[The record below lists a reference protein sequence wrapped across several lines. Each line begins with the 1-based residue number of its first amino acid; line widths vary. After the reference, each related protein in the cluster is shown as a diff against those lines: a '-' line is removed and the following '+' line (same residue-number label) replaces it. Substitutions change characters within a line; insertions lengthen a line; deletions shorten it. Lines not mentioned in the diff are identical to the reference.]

1 MGKGCHLQSKPPYSS
16 GGEKFRE
23 ELALREDIRQSR
35 DQVEERLARYAYGF
49 SIEKIWMK
57 KDKDVWWPHKRKPSS
72 IYWIRVF
79 STQVE
84 MMLSAQTSMGCV
96 LVILVFLLNIGAL
109 IIYFV
114 NLADYSIVCVLFS
127 FFALPSTGYDV
138 SRAEEFKIS
147 FPDNILYVDTG
158 FNTFFL
164 LYFGLRFVAA
174 DDKLRF
180 WLELNSLV
188 DFFTIPPVFVSYY
201 LKRNWLGLRFLRAL
215 RLLELPRILQFLR
228 ITKNNYSIKL
238 SKLFAVFISTWL
250 TAAGF
255 IHLVENNGDPWVQP
269 ANSQS
274 LSYFKSM
281 YLVMMTMSTVGYGD
295 VVVQTTLGRTFVIFF
310 IIGGLVLFANFIPE
324 VVEIVESHKNYK
336 SSYEVVSG
344 KNYIVVCGNITLESV
359 TTFLRDF
366 LLQDKKK
373 VCTEILFL
381 GESLPSLE
389 LEAVFKCYSAY
400 ATFFY
405 GSALKSEDLKRVGME
420 SANACLI
427 LADVHSPQPYTED
440 TSNIMRVLSIK
451 NRCPNTRVILQII
464 QSRNK
469 VYLPNIPNWDWRTG
483 DSIICFAELKLGF
496 IAQSCLV
503 PGLSTLLTNLF
514 IVKEDT
520 ETKRKY
526 LKEKMLLEDKDYKV
540 VTFQLSND
548 FAGMTFVEVCRL
560 CFVKLNLV
568 LLGIELKFGSQGESA
583 ILINPSAQ
591 IKIHRNTMGF
601 FIAHSLA
608 EVKKAQFY
616 CKACHSDIQD
626 PEQIKKCQ
634 CKSRLCSKPFSEK
647 LKFCRESHVSDGEAA
662 KSRSLGGLLP
672 WSFVN
677 GADADNC
684 APTAQSICDPDNL
697 LMAVVSDC
705 SSIRDYFSLSLS
717 DTTACQF
724 QCPHPQAPQS
734 PVQDDLRVSQE
745 NQISLRSFSLCFR
758 GFDGQGEENSRVILD
773 STGMFHW
780 CDAVPLQEALLNC
793 KDQAAPNLQDHILVC
808 VFGDANS
815 PLIGLQDFVMPLR
828 ASNFIY
834 HELKDIVFLGSLE
847 YLQREWKVIQNFPK
861 LWLFS
866 GSALSCAD
874 LRAVNVQ
881 DCAACA
887 ILSSNTTASSNPSL
901 VDTESILATLNIR
914 SMQDA
919 VFRARALGNQSQ
931 PCYKRIPITTEL
943 KSSPNVQF
951 INQAPSSNS
960 EIPEQ
965 DQVFT
970 TGAPA
975 GAIFSDSFLNSLLSM
990 TYYNHHILALLQT
1003 LVTSGTS
1010 PALGDQLLEEG
1021 SRLRRS
1027 PDNMIPNASQVR
1039 CKLAL
1044 LPLSKRLLTGVMQ
1057 ENSFGDIYCR
1067 ALDLFGILCF
1077 GLYRL
1082 MEEPNPYKNRFVIAR
1097 PASDLKM
1104 LPTDLLFCVVPFNI
1118 ATTDDL

>member
-1 MGKGCHLQSKPPYSS
+1 MAGKFSLTCAPHFQLAFIIPSLFVFVGGLFTILAFRLVGCT
-16 GGEKFRE
+16 
-23 ELALREDIRQSR
+23 
-35 DQVEERLARYAYGF
+35 YGF
-49 SIEKIWMK
+49 IIEKIWMK
-57 KDKDVWWPHKRKPSS
+57 KDKDVWLHKKKQSLL
-72 IYWIRVF
+72 YWRRVF

-84 MMLSAQTSMGCV
+84 MMLSGQTSMGCV
-96 LVILVFLLNIGAL
+96 LVILVFLLNIGSL

-114 NLADYSIVCVLFS
+114 NLAE
-127 FFALPSTGYDV
+127 
-138 SRAEEFKIS
+138 AEELKIY
-147 FPDNILYVDTG
+147 FPASILYVDTG
-158 FNTFFL
+158 FNAFFL
-164 LYFGLRFVAA
+164 LYFGLRFVAT

-188 DFFTIPPVFVSYY
+188 DFFTIPPVFISYY
-201 LKRNWLGLRFLRAL
+201 LKRSCLGLRFLRAL

-255 IHLVENNGDPWVQP
+255 IHLVENNGDPWAQP

-274 LSYFKSM
+274 LSYFKCM

-295 VVVQTTLGRTFVIFF
+295 VVVQTALGRTFIIFF

-324 VVEIVESHKNYK
+324 VVEIVESHKSYK

-344 KNYIVVCGNITLESV
+344 KNFIVVCGNITLESV
-359 TTFLRDF
+359 TMFLRDF
-366 LLQDKKK
+366 LLQDKGN

-400 ATFFY
+400 TTFFY
-405 GSALKSEDLKRVGME
+405 GSALNSEDLRRIQME

-427 LADVHSPQPYTED
+427 LADVHAPQPYTED

-451 NRCPNTRVILQII
+451 NHYPNTRVILQII
-464 QSRNK
+464 QSCNK

-503 PGLSTLLTNLF
+503 PGLSALLTNLF

-520 ETKRKY
+520 ERKRKD
-526 LKEKMLLEDKDYKV
+526 LKDKMLLEEKDYKV
-540 VTFQLSND
+540 MTFQLSND
-548 FAGMTFVEVCRL
+548 FADMTFIEVCRL

-591 IKIHRNTMGF
+591 IKLHRNTVGF

-608 EVKKAQFY
+608 EVKRAQFY
-616 CKACHSDIQD
+616 CGACHSDIQD
-626 PEQIKKCQ
+626 PEQIEKCQ
-634 CKSRLCSKPFSEK
+634 CKSRLHSKPFSEK
-647 LKFCRESHVSDGEAA
+647 LKFCGEPQVADGEPA
-662 KSRSLGGLLP
+662 KSNSLEVLPP
-672 WSFVN
+672 WSSVN
-677 GADADNC
+677 G
-684 APTAQSICDPDNL
+684 
-697 LMAVVSDC
+697 
-705 SSIRDYFSLSLS
+705 
-717 DTTACQF
+717 
-724 QCPHPQAPQS
+724 
-734 PVQDDLRVSQE
+734 
-745 NQISLRSFSLCFR
+745 
-758 GFDGQGEENSRVILD
+758 GFDGQGENSRVILD
-773 STGMFHW
+773 STGMFHK
-780 CDAVPLQEALLNC
+780 CDPVPLQEALLSC
-793 KDQAAPNLQDHILVC
+793 KDQAALNLQNHILVC

-815 PLIGLQDFVMPLR
+815 SLIGLQDFVMPLR
-828 ASNFIY
+828 ASNFLY
-834 HELKDIVFLGSLE
+834 CELKDIVFLGSLE
-847 YLQREWKVIQNFPK
+847 YLRREWKFIQHFPK

-914 SMQDA
+914 SVQGKSSSAPLDA

-943 KSSPNVQF
+943 KSSTNAHF
-951 INQAPSSNS
+951 INQTSSSNS
-960 EIPEQ
+960 KIPQQ
-965 DQVFT
+965 DQLST

-1003 LVTSGTS
+1003 LVTSRTG
-1010 PALGDQLLEEG
+1010 PALGEQLLEEG

-1027 PDNMIPNASQVR
+1027 PDSMNHNASQVR

-1044 LPLSKRLLTGVMQ
+1044 LPLSRRLLTGDL
-1057 ENSFGDIYCR
+1057 EDSFGDVYCR

-1104 LPTDLLFCVVPFNI
+1104 LSTDLLFCVVPFNV
-1118 ATTDDL
+1118 ATTGDL

>member
-1 MGKGCHLQSKPPYSS
+1 MSILEGQDQAVK
-16 GGEKFRE
+16 EAE
-23 ELALREDIRQSR
+23 E
-35 DQVEERLARYAYGF
+35 EEGRTKLARYAYGF
-49 SIEKIWMK
+49 SIQKIWMK
-57 KDKDVWWPHKRKPSS
+57 KDKDVWWPHKRKQSS
-72 IYWIRVF
+72 VYWIRVF

-114 NLADYSIVCVLFS
+114 NLAE
-127 FFALPSTGYDV
+127 
-138 SRAEEFKIS
+138 AEEFKIS
-147 FPDNILYVDTG
+147 FPDSILYVDAG
-158 FNTFFL
+158 FNAFFL

-238 SKLFAVFISTWL
+238 SKLFAIFISTWL

-255 IHLVENNGDPWVQP
+255 IHLVENHGDPWVQP

-274 LSYFKSM
+274 LSYFKCM

-366 LLQDKKK
+366 LLRDKGN

-400 ATFFY
+400 TTFFY
-405 GSALKSEDLKRVGME
+405 GSALNSEDLKRVGME

-451 NRCPNTRVILQII
+451 NHYPNTRVILQII
-464 QSRNK
+464 QSCNK
-469 VYLPNIPNWDWRTG
+469 VYLPNIPGWDWRTG
-483 DSIICFAELKLGF
+483 DSIVCFAELKLGF

-526 LKEKMLLEDKDYKV
+526 LKDKKLLEDKDYKV
-540 VTFQLSND
+540 MTSQLSND
-548 FAGMTFVEVCRL
+548 FADMTFIEVCRL
-560 CFVKLNLV
+560 CFLKLNLV
-568 LLGIELKFGSQGESA
+568 LLGIELKFGSQGEST

-591 IKIHRNTMGF
+591 IKLHQNTMGF

-608 EVKKAQFY
+608 EVKRAQFY

-626 PEQIKKCQ
+626 PEQIEKCQ
-634 CKSRLCSKPFSEK
+634 CKSRLYSKSFSEK
-647 LKFCRESHVSDGEAA
+647 LKFYRESHVSDGEPA
-662 KSRSLGGLLP
+662 KSRSLGVLP
-672 WSFVN
+672 
-677 GADADNC
+677 
-684 APTAQSICDPDNL
+684 
-697 LMAVVSDC
+697 
-705 SSIRDYFSLSLS
+705 
-717 DTTACQF
+717 
-724 QCPHPQAPQS
+724 PQS
-734 PVQDDLRVSQE
+734 SVTG
-745 NQISLRSFSLCFR
+745 
-758 GFDGQGEENSRVILD
+758 GFDGQEEENSRVILD
-773 STGMFHW
+773 LTGMFHW

-793 KDQAAPNLQDHILVC
+793 KDQAAPNLKDHILVC
-808 VFGDANS
+808 IFGNGNS

-847 YLQREWKVIQNFPK
+847 YLQREWKFIQNFPK

-887 ILSSNTTASSNPSL
+887 ILSSNITVSSSPSL

-943 KSSPNVQF
+943 KSSANAQF
-951 INQAPSSNS
+951 INQAPSGSS

-965 DQVFT
+965 DQLFT
-970 TGAPA
+970 TGA
-975 GAIFSDSFLNSLLSM
+975 GTGTIFSDSFLNSLLSM
-990 TYYNHHILALLQT
+990 TYYNYHILALLQT

-1010 PALGDQLLEEG
+1010 PALGEQLLEEG
-1021 SRLRRS
+1021 SRLHRN
-1027 PDNMIPNASQVR
+1027 PDNMIHNASQVR

-1044 LPLSKRLLTGVMQ
+1044 LPLSKRLLTDVVQ
-1057 ENSFGDIYCR
+1057 EDCFGDIYCR

-1104 LPTDLLFCVVPFNI
+1104 LSTDLLFCVVPFNI

>member
-1 MGKGCHLQSKPPYSS
+1 
-16 GGEKFRE
+16 
-23 ELALREDIRQSR
+23 
-35 DQVEERLARYAYGF
+35 
-49 SIEKIWMK
+49 
-57 KDKDVWWPHKRKPSS
+57 DKDVWWPHRRKQSS
-72 IYWIRVF
+72 AYWIRAF

-96 LVILVFLLNIGAL
+96 LVILVFLLNIGSL

-114 NLADYSIVCVLFS
+114 SLAE
-127 FFALPSTGYDV
+127 
-138 SRAEEFKIS
+138 AEEFKIS
-147 FPDNILYVDTG
+147 FPESTLYVDTG
-158 FNTFFL
+158 FNAFFL
-164 LYFGLRFVAA
+164 LYFGLRFMAA

-201 LKRNWLGLRFLRAL
+201 LRRNWLGLRFLRAL

-238 SKLFAVFISTWL
+238 SNLFAVFISTWL

-274 LSYFKSM
+274 LSYFKCM

-295 VVVQTTLGRTFVIFF
+295 VVVRTMLGRTFVIFF

-366 LLQDKKK
+366 LLQDKGN

-400 ATFFY
+400 TTFFY
-405 GSALKSEDLKRVGME
+405 GSALNSEDLKRVGME

-451 NRCPNTRVILQII
+451 NHYPNTRVILQII
-464 QSRNK
+464 QSHNK
-469 VYLPNIPNWDWRTG
+469 AHLPNIPNWNWRTG

-496 IAQSCLV
+496 VAQSCLV

-520 ETKRKY
+520 GTKRKY
-526 LKEKMLLEDKDYKV
+526 LKDKTLLEDKDYKIM
-540 VTFQLSND
+540 TFQLSND
-548 FAGMTFVEVCRL
+548 FADMTFREVCRL

-583 ILINPSAQ
+583 ILINPSVQ
-591 IKIHRNTMGF
+591 IKLHRNTMGF
-601 FIAHSLA
+601 FIAHSMA
-608 EVKKAQFY
+608 EVKRAQFY

-634 CKSRLCSKPFSEK
+634 CKSRLYSKPFSEK
-647 LKFCRESHVSDGEAA
+647 LKFYRESHVSDGDPVI
-662 KSRSLGGLLP
+662 SRSLGVLP
-672 WSFVN
+672 PQSFVN
-677 GADADNC
+677 GD
-684 APTAQSICDPDNL
+684 CDD
-697 LMAVVSDC
+697 
-705 SSIRDYFSLSLS
+705 
-717 DTTACQF
+717 
-724 QCPHPQAPQS
+724 
-734 PVQDDLRVSQE
+734 
-745 NQISLRSFSLCFR
+745 
-758 GFDGQGEENSRVILD
+758 QGEESSRVILD
-773 STGMFHW
+773 LTGMFHW
-780 CDAVPLQEALLNC
+780 CDAVPLQEALLSC
-793 KDQAAPNLQDHILVC
+793 KDQAALNLQDHILVC

-828 ASNFIY
+828 ATNFIY
-834 HELKDIVFLGSLE
+834 HELKDIVFLGPLE
-847 YLQREWKVIQNFPK
+847 YLQREWKFIQNFPK

-887 ILSSNTTASSNPSL
+887 ILSSNTSASSNLSL

-914 SMQDA
+914 SMQGKSSSATLDA
-919 VFRARALGNQSQ
+919 VFRGRALGNQSQ
-931 PCYKRIPITTEL
+931 TCYKRIPITTEL
-943 KSSPNVQF
+943 KSSPNAQF
-951 INQAPSSNS
+951 INQTHRGNS

-965 DQVFT
+965 DQRFT
-970 TGAPA
+970 TGVPT

-1010 PALGDQLLEEG
+1010 PALGEWLLEEG
-1021 SRLRRS
+1021 SRLHRS
-1027 PDNMIPNASQVR
+1027 PDSMIHNASQLK

-1044 LPLSKRLLTGVMQ
+1044 LPLSKRLLTGVK
-1057 ENSFGDIYCR
+1057 EDSFGDIYCR

-1082 MEEPNPYKNRFVIAR
+1082 IEEPNPYKNRFVIAR
-1097 PASDLKM
+1097 PANDLKM
-1104 LPTDLLFCVVPFNI
+1104 LSTDLLFCVVPFNV
-1118 ATTDDL
+1118 ATTEDL

>member
-1 MGKGCHLQSKPPYSS
+1 MAGKCNLTCALYVQLAFIIPSLFVFL
-16 GGEKFRE
+16 GGLFTI
-23 ELALREDIRQSR
+23 L
-35 DQVEERLARYAYGF
+35 VFRLARYAYGF

-57 KDKDVWWPHKRKPSS
+57 KVRDKDVWWPHKRKPSS

-114 NLADYSIVCVLFS
+114 NLAE
-127 FFALPSTGYDV
+127 
-138 SRAEEFKIS
+138 AEEFKIS

-560 CFVKLNLV
+560 CFVKLNLI

-647 LKFCRESHVSDGEAA
+647 LKFCRESHVSDGEPA

-677 GADADNC
+677 G
-684 APTAQSICDPDNL
+684 
-697 LMAVVSDC
+697 
-705 SSIRDYFSLSLS
+705 
-717 DTTACQF
+717 
-724 QCPHPQAPQS
+724 
-734 PVQDDLRVSQE
+734 
-745 NQISLRSFSLCFR
+745 
-758 GFDGQGEENSRVILD
+758 GFDGQGEENSKVILD

-793 KDQAAPNLQDHILVC
+793 KDQVAPNLHDHILVC

-914 SMQDA
+914 SMQGKFSLALLDA

-951 INQAPSSNS
+951 ISQAPSSNS

-1010 PALGDQLLEEG
+1010 PALGEQLLEEG

-1027 PDNMIPNASQVR
+1027 PDNMIHNASQVR

-1044 LPLSKRLLTGVMQ
+1044 LPLSKRLLTGVM

>member
-1 MGKGCHLQSKPPYSS
+1 
-16 GGEKFRE
+16 
-23 ELALREDIRQSR
+23 
-35 DQVEERLARYAYGF
+35 
-49 SIEKIWMK
+49 
-57 KDKDVWWPHKRKPSS
+57 
-72 IYWIRVF
+72 
-79 STQVE
+79 
-84 MMLSAQTSMGCV
+84 
-96 LVILVFLLNIGAL
+96 
-109 IIYFV
+109 
-114 NLADYSIVCVLFS
+114 
-127 FFALPSTGYDV
+127 
-138 SRAEEFKIS
+138 
-147 FPDNILYVDTG
+147 YVDTG
-158 FNTFFL
+158 FNAFFL

-238 SKLFAVFISTWL
+238 SKLFAIFISTWL

-255 IHLVENNGDPWVQP
+255 IHLVENHGDPWVQP

-274 LSYFKSM
+274 LSYFKCM

-295 VVVQTTLGRTFVIFF
+295 VVVQTTLGRTFIIFF

-366 LLQDKKK
+366 LLRDKGN

-400 ATFFY
+400 TTFFY
-405 GSALKSEDLKRVGME
+405 GSALNSEDLKRVGVRT
-420 SANACLI
+420 SSFI
-427 LADVHSPQPYTED
+427 YTSRSS
-440 TSNIMRVLSIK
+440 TYLS
-451 NRCPNTRVILQII
+451 
-464 QSRNK
+464 
-469 VYLPNIPNWDWRTG
+469 G

-520 ETKRKY
+520 EVCPS
-526 LKEKMLLEDKDYKV
+526 LVLNKDYKV
-540 VTFQLSND
+540 MTSQLSND
-548 FAGMTFVEVCRL
+548 FADMTFIEVCRYVVQMWL
-560 CFVKLNLV
+560 FFCYFVPDVSFHILPNS
-568 LLGIELKFGSQGESA
+568 LLFS
-583 ILINPSAQ
+583 
-591 IKIHRNTMGF
+591 R
-601 FIAHSLA
+601 
-608 EVKKAQFY
+608 AQFY

-634 CKSRLCSKPFSEK
+634 CKSRLYSKPFS
-647 LKFCRESHVSDGEAA
+647 
-662 KSRSLGGLLP
+662 
-672 WSFVN
+672 
-677 GADADNC
+677 
-684 APTAQSICDPDNL
+684 
-697 LMAVVSDC
+697 
-705 SSIRDYFSLSLS
+705 
-717 DTTACQF
+717 
-724 QCPHPQAPQS
+724 
-734 PVQDDLRVSQE
+734 
-745 NQISLRSFSLCFR
+745 
-758 GFDGQGEENSRVILD
+758 EENSRVILD
-773 STGMFHW
+773 LTGMFHW

-793 KDQAAPNLQDHILVC
+793 KDQAAPNLKDHILVC
-808 VFGDANS
+808 VFGDGNS

-847 YLQREWKVIQNFPK
+847 YLQREWKFIQNFPK
-861 LWLFS
+861 LC
-866 GSALSCAD
+866 ALSCAD

-887 ILSSNTTASSNPSL
+887 LLSSNITASSSPSL

-914 SMQDA
+914 SMQ
-919 VFRARALGNQSQ
+919 G
-931 PCYKRIPITTEL
+931 
-943 KSSPNVQF
+943 KSSS
-951 INQAPSSNS
+951 APLGKRVVMHKYCQKTLNIIKDYFKYTEKLQTLCLITFSRFSLENL
-960 EIPEQ
+960 
-965 DQVFT
+965 VFLSK
-970 TGAPA
+970 AC
-975 GAIFSDSFLNSLLSM
+975 SFVFDLSLPFQ

-1010 PALGDQLLEEG
+1010 PALGEQLLEEG
-1021 SRLRRS
+1021 SRLHRN
-1027 PDNMIPNASQVR
+1027 PDNMIYNASQVR

-1044 LPLSKRLLTGVMQ
+1044 LPLSKRLLTEVMQ
-1057 ENSFGDIYCR
+1057 EDCFGDIYCR

-1104 LPTDLLFCVVPFNI
+1104 LSTDLLFCVVPFNI
-1118 ATTDDL
+1118 ATTDDLKEPKQDITRQLSLCNFTREPINRSLKLGNKVLVLFLF

>member
-1 MGKGCHLQSKPPYSS
+1 
-16 GGEKFRE
+16 
-23 ELALREDIRQSR
+23 
-35 DQVEERLARYAYGF
+35 
-49 SIEKIWMK
+49 
-57 KDKDVWWPHKRKPSS
+57 
-72 IYWIRVF
+72 
-79 STQVE
+79 
-84 MMLSAQTSMGCV
+84 
-96 LVILVFLLNIGAL
+96 
-109 IIYFV
+109 
-114 NLADYSIVCVLFS
+114 
-127 FFALPSTGYDV
+127 
-138 SRAEEFKIS
+138 
-147 FPDNILYVDTG
+147 ILYVDTG
-158 FNTFFL
+158 FNAFFL

-201 LKRNWLGLRFLRAL
+201 LKKNWLGLRFLRAL

-274 LSYFKSM
+274 LSYFKCM

-295 VVVQTTLGRTFVIFF
+295 VVVQTMLGRTFIFFF

-366 LLQDKKK
+366 LLQDKGN

-389 LEAVFKCYSAY
+389 LEAVFKCHSAY
-400 ATFFY
+400 TTFFY
-405 GSALKSEDLKRVGME
+405 GSALNSEDLKRVGME
-420 SANACLI
+420 SASACLI

-451 NRCPNTRVILQII
+451 NRYPNTRVILQII

-503 PGLSTLLTNLF
+503 PGLTTLLTNLF

-520 ETKRKY
+520 EVCLSVCGTDVVVF
-526 LKEKMLLEDKDYKV
+526 LLFPSRCVFSQYRDD
-540 VTFQLSND
+540 VTNCDLLS
-548 FAGMTFVEVCRL
+548 VLRL
-560 CFVKLNLV
+560 CFVKLNLI
-568 LLGIELKFGSQGESA
+568 LFGIELKFGSQGESA
-583 ILINPSAQ
+583 ILINPSVQ
-591 IKIHRNTMGF
+591 IKLHWNTMGF

-608 EVKKAQFY
+608 EVKRAQFY

-634 CKSRLCSKPFSEK
+634 CQSRLYSKPFSEY
-647 LKFCRESHVSDGEAA
+647 
-662 KSRSLGGLLP
+662 KSALFLEH
-672 WSFVN
+672 
-677 GADADNC
+677 
-684 APTAQSICDPDNL
+684 
-697 LMAVVSDC
+697 DC
-705 SSIRDYFSLSLS
+705 SWYKWIFKHPNKLFCQCRLAESCSWNTEVLSSLKLAQPIRLTNHCDGVDILVDFWHRKPN
-717 DTTACQF
+717 F
-724 QCPHPQAPQS
+724 HGP
-734 PVQDDLRVSQE
+734 
-745 NQISLRSFSLCFR
+745 RSFSLCFR
-758 GFDGQGEENSRVILD
+758 GFDGQGKENSRVILD
-773 STGMFHW
+773 PTGVFYW
-780 CDAVPLQEALLNC
+780 CDAVPLQEALLSC
-793 KDQAAPNLQDHILVC
+793 KNQAAPNLQDHILVC

-847 YLQREWKVIQNFPK
+847 YLQREWKFIHNFPK

-881 DCAACA
+881 HCASCA
-887 ILSSNTTASSNPSL
+887 ILSSNTTTSSNPSL

-914 SMQDA
+914 SVQ
-919 VFRARALGNQSQ
+919 G
-931 PCYKRIPITTEL
+931 
-943 KSSPNVQF
+943 KSSSAPLGKHAFFCLKRYPGNDQTYIQINRCNVSSSFLAFPIESSLNAQF
-951 INQAPSSNS
+951 INQAPSGNS

-965 DQVFT
+965 DQLFT
-970 TGAPA
+970 TGAPP
-975 GAIFSDSFLNSLLSM
+975 GTIFSDSFLNSLLSM

-1010 PALGDQLLEEG
+1010 PALGEQLLEEG
-1021 SRLRRS
+1021 SRLHRS
-1027 PDNMIPNASQVR
+1027 PDNMIHNASQVR

-1044 LPLSKRLLTGVMQ
+1044 LPLSKRLLTGVM
-1057 ENSFGDIYCR
+1057 EDSFGDIYCR

-1082 MEEPNPYKNRFVIAR
+1082 MEEPNPYKNRQASQSSLNLMHYCFFRFVIAR

-1104 LPTDLLFCVVPFNI
+1104 LSTDLLFCVVPFN
-1118 ATTDDL
+1118 

>member
-1 MGKGCHLQSKPPYSS
+1 
-16 GGEKFRE
+16 
-23 ELALREDIRQSR
+23 
-35 DQVEERLARYAYGF
+35 
-49 SIEKIWMK
+49 
-57 KDKDVWWPHKRKPSS
+57 
-72 IYWIRVF
+72 
-79 STQVE
+79 
-84 MMLSAQTSMGCV
+84 
-96 LVILVFLLNIGAL
+96 
-109 IIYFV
+109 
-114 NLADYSIVCVLFS
+114 
-127 FFALPSTGYDV
+127 
-138 SRAEEFKIS
+138 
-147 FPDNILYVDTG
+147 ILYVDTG
-158 FNTFFL
+158 FNAFFL

-180 WLELNSLV
+180 WLELNSVV

-201 LKRNWLGLRFLRAL
+201 LKRNWLGLCFLRAL

-274 LSYFKSM
+274 LSYFKCM

-295 VVVQTTLGRTFVIFF
+295 VVVQTTLGQTFIIFF

-336 SSYEVVSG
+336 SCYEVVSG
-344 KNYIVVCGNITLESV
+344 KKYIVVCGNITLESV

-366 LLQDKKK
+366 LLQDKGN

-400 ATFFY
+400 TTFFH
-405 GSALKSEDLKRVGME
+405 GSALNSEDLKRVGVE

-451 NRCPNTRVILQII
+451 NHYPNTRVILQII

-469 VYLPNIPNWDWRTG
+469 VYLANIPNWDWRTG

-496 IAQSCLV
+496 LAQSCLV
-503 PGLSTLLTNLF
+503 PGLLSLLTNLF

-520 ETKRKY
+520 ED
-526 LKEKMLLEDKDYKV
+526 KMLLQDKDYKV
-540 VTFQLSND
+540 MTFHLSND
-548 FAGMTFVEVCRL
+548 FADMTFVEVCRL

-591 IKIHRNTMGF
+591 IKLHQNTMGF

-608 EVKKAQFY
+608 EVKRAQFY

-634 CKSRLCSKPFSEK
+634 CKRRLYSKPFSVGMNNELLRAPLSSISEAPTK
-647 LKFCRESHVSDGEAA
+647 SSNATVAIGRHNLSATEGYTKGIQFCFIAFVSEELKFNRESHVSDGEPA
-662 KSRSLGGLLP
+662 KSRSLGVLPP
-672 WSFVN
+672 WSF
-677 GADADNC
+677 
-684 APTAQSICDPDNL
+684 
-697 LMAVVSDC
+697 
-705 SSIRDYFSLSLS
+705 
-717 DTTACQF
+717 
-724 QCPHPQAPQS
+724 
-734 PVQDDLRVSQE
+734 
-745 NQISLRSFSLCFR
+745 LRSFSLFFR
-758 GFDGQGEENSRVILD
+758 GFDGQMEENSKVILD

-780 CDAVPLQEALLNC
+780 CDAVPLQEALLSC
-793 KDQAAPNLQDHILVC
+793 KDQAALNLQNHILVC

-828 ASNFIY
+828 ASSFIY
-834 HELKDIVFLGSLE
+834 HELKDVVFLGSLE
-847 YLQREWKVIQNFPK
+847 YLRREWKFIQNFPK

-887 ILSSNTTASSNPSL
+887 ILSSNTTTSSSPCL

-914 SMQDA
+914 SMQGKSSSA
-919 VFRARALGNQSQ
+919 PLGKHASFFL
-931 PCYKRIPITTEL
+931 KRYPGSDQTYIQINRYNVSSFFLAFPIE
-943 KSSPNVQF
+943 SSPNAQF
-951 INQAPSSNS
+951 INQAPKGNS
-960 EIPEQ
+960 EIPGQ
-965 DQVFT
+965 DRLFT
-970 TGAPA
+970 TGAPT

-1003 LVTSGTS
+1003 LVTSRTS
-1010 PALGDQLLEEG
+1010 PAFGEQLLEEG
-1021 SRLRRS
+1021 SRLPRS
-1027 PDNMIPNASQVR
+1027 PDNMIHNASQVR

-1044 LPLSKRLLTGVMQ
+1044 LPLSERLSAGQ
-1057 ENSFGDIYCR
+1057 EDSFGDIYCR

-1082 MEEPNPYKNRFVIAR
+1082 MEEPNAYKNRQASQSSLNPMCYCFFRFVIAR

-1104 LPTDLLFCVVPFNI
+1104 LSTDLLFCVVPFN
-1118 ATTDDL
+1118 

>member
-1 MGKGCHLQSKPPYSS
+1 
-16 GGEKFRE
+16 
-23 ELALREDIRQSR
+23 
-35 DQVEERLARYAYGF
+35 
-49 SIEKIWMK
+49 
-57 KDKDVWWPHKRKPSS
+57 
-72 IYWIRVF
+72 
-79 STQVE
+79 

-114 NLADYSIVCVLFS
+114 NLAE
-127 FFALPSTGYDV
+127 
-138 SRAEEFKIS
+138 AEEFKIS
-147 FPDNILYVDTG
+147 FPDSILYVDTG
-158 FNTFFL
+158 FNAFFL

-238 SKLFAVFISTWL
+238 SKLFAIFISTWL

-255 IHLVENNGDPWVQP
+255 IHLVENHGDPWVQP

-274 LSYFKSM
+274 LSYFKCM

-295 VVVQTTLGRTFVIFF
+295 VVVQTTLGRTFIIFF

-366 LLQDKKK
+366 LLRDKGN

-400 ATFFY
+400 TTFFY
-405 GSALKSEDLKRVGME
+405 GSALNSEDLKRVGME

-451 NRCPNTRVILQII
+451 NHYPNTRVILQII

-469 VYLPNIPNWDWRTG
+469 VYLPNIPSWDWRTG
-483 DSIICFAELKLGF
+483 DSIVCFAELKLGF

-520 ETKRKY
+520 EDKK
-526 LKEKMLLEDKDYKV
+526 LLEDKDYKV
-540 VTFQLSND
+540 MTSQLSND
-548 FAGMTFVEVCRL
+548 FADMTFTEVCRL
-560 CFVKLNLV
+560 CFLKLNLV
-568 LLGIELKFGSQGESA
+568 LLGIELKFGSQGEST

-591 IKIHRNTMGF
+591 IKLHQNTMGF

-608 EVKKAQFY
+608 EVKRAQFY

-626 PEQIKKCQ
+626 PEQIEKCQ
-634 CKSRLCSKPFSEK
+634 CKSRLYSKPFSGR
-647 LKFCRESHVSDGEAA
+647 LCCWARAFQIQ
-662 KSRSLGGLLP
+662 LLEQP
-672 WSFVN
+672 ACV
-677 GADADNC
+677 
-684 APTAQSICDPDNL
+684 AQIP
-697 LMAVVSDC
+697 MGV
-705 SSIRDYFSLSLS
+705 FSLETFVHRFLMCVGFWGPMVQLSQALLCPEVLCEPASTPVSLS
-717 DTTACQF
+717 GKNLGHKKKLRFLRICRYSVFRDQKGKQMST
-724 QCPHPQAPQS
+724 
-734 PVQDDLRVSQE
+734 DLSV
-745 NQISLRSFSLCFR
+745 
-758 GFDGQGEENSRVILD
+758 GFDGQEEENSRVILD
-773 STGMFHW
+773 LTGMFHW

-793 KDQAAPNLQDHILVC
+793 KDQAAPNLKDHILVC
-808 VFGDANS
+808 VFGDGNS

-847 YLQREWKVIQNFPK
+847 YLQREWKFIQNFPK

-887 ILSSNTTASSNPSL
+887 ILSSNITASSSPSL

-914 SMQDA
+914 SMQGKSSSAPLGKHASFCLPNTQHLLSDA

-943 KSSPNVQF
+943 KSSPNAQF
-951 INQAPSSNS
+951 INQAPSGSS

-965 DQVFT
+965 DQLFT
-970 TGAPA
+970 TGA
-975 GAIFSDSFLNSLLSM
+975 GTGTIFSDSFLNSLLSM

-1010 PALGDQLLEEG
+1010 PALGERLLEEG
-1021 SRLRRS
+1021 SRLHRN
-1027 PDNMIPNASQVR
+1027 PDNMIHNASQVR

-1044 LPLSKRLLTGVMQ
+1044 LPLSKRLLTDVV
-1057 ENSFGDIYCR
+1057 EDCFGDIYCR

-1082 MEEPNPYKNRFVIAR
+1082 MEEPNPYKNRQVYFISDSSQSSLNLMCYCFFRFVIAR

-1104 LPTDLLFCVVPFNI
+1104 LSTDLLFCVVPFN
-1118 ATTDDL
+1118 

>member
-1 MGKGCHLQSKPPYSS
+1 
-16 GGEKFRE
+16 
-23 ELALREDIRQSR
+23 
-35 DQVEERLARYAYGF
+35 
-49 SIEKIWMK
+49 
-57 KDKDVWWPHKRKPSS
+57 
-72 IYWIRVF
+72 
-79 STQVE
+79 
-84 MMLSAQTSMGCV
+84 
-96 LVILVFLLNIGAL
+96 
-109 IIYFV
+109 
-114 NLADYSIVCVLFS
+114 
-127 FFALPSTGYDV
+127 
-138 SRAEEFKIS
+138 
-147 FPDNILYVDTG
+147 ILYVDTG
-158 FNTFFL
+158 FNAFFL

-201 LKRNWLGLRFLRAL
+201 LKKNWLGLRFLRAL

-274 LSYFKSM
+274 LSYFKCM

-295 VVVQTTLGRTFVIFF
+295 VVVQTMLGRTFIFFF

-366 LLQDKKK
+366 LLQDKGR

-389 LEAVFKCYSAY
+389 LEAVFKCHSAY
-400 ATFFY
+400 TTFFY
-405 GSALKSEDLKRVGME
+405 GSALNSEDLRRVGME
-420 SANACLI
+420 SASACLI

-451 NRCPNTRVILQII
+451 NRYPNTRVILQII

-503 PGLSTLLTNLF
+503 PGLTTLLTNLF

-520 ETKRKY
+520 EVRLSVCGTDVVVF
-526 LKEKMLLEDKDYKV
+526 LLFPSRCVFSQYRDD
-540 VTFQLSND
+540 VTNCDLLS
-548 FAGMTFVEVCRL
+548 VLRL
-560 CFVKLNLV
+560 CFVKLNLI
-568 LLGIELKFGSQGESA
+568 LFGIELKFGSQGESA

-591 IKIHRNTMGF
+591 VKLHRNTMGF

-608 EVKKAQFY
+608 EVKRAQFY

-634 CKSRLCSKPFSEK
+634 CKSRLYSKPFSGNFFKISVGMNNQLLRAPLSSISEAPTESSNAMVAICRHNLNATEGYTKGTQFCFVAFVSEK
-647 LKFCRESHVSDGEAA
+647 LKFCRESHVSDGEPA
-662 KSRSLGGLLP
+662 KSRSLGP
-672 WSFVN
+672 
-677 GADADNC
+677 
-684 APTAQSICDPDNL
+684 
-697 LMAVVSDC
+697 
-705 SSIRDYFSLSLS
+705 
-717 DTTACQF
+717 
-724 QCPHPQAPQS
+724 
-734 PVQDDLRVSQE
+734 
-745 NQISLRSFSLCFR
+745 RSFSLCFR

-773 STGMFHW
+773 PTGMFYW
-780 CDAVPLQEALLNC
+780 CDAVPLQEALLSC
-793 KDQAAPNLQDHILVC
+793 KNQAAPNLQDHILVC

-828 ASNFIY
+828 TSNFIY

-847 YLQREWKVIQNFPK
+847 YLQREWKFIQNFPK

-881 DCAACA
+881 DCASCA

-914 SMQDA
+914 SVQGKSSSA
-919 VFRARALGNQSQ
+919 PLGKHASF
-931 PCYKRIPITTEL
+931 CLKRYPGNDQTYIQINRCSTWKDVSSSFLAFPIE
-943 KSSPNVQF
+943 SSPNAQF
-951 INQAPSSNS
+951 INQAPSGNS

-965 DQVFT
+965 DQLFT
-970 TGAPA
+970 TGAPP

-1010 PALGDQLLEEG
+1010 PALGEQLLEEG

-1027 PDNMIPNASQVR
+1027 PDNMIHDASQVR

-1044 LPLSKRLLTGVMQ
+1044 LPLSKRLLTGVM
-1057 ENSFGDIYCR
+1057 EDSFGDIYCR

-1082 MEEPNPYKNRFVIAR
+1082 MEEPNPYKNRQASQSSLNLMRYCFFRFVIAR

-1104 LPTDLLFCVVPFNI
+1104 LSTDLLFCVVPFN
-1118 ATTDDL
+1118 

>member
-1 MGKGCHLQSKPPYSS
+1 MAGKFNLTCALSFQLAFIIPSLFVFL
-16 GGEKFRE
+16 GGLFTI
-23 ELALREDIRQSR
+23 LAF
-35 DQVEERLARYAYGF
+35 RLARYAYGF

-57 KDKDVWWPHKRKPSS
+57 KVRDKDVWWPHKRKQSS
-72 IYWIRVF
+72 VYWIRVF

-114 NLADYSIVCVLFS
+114 NLAE
-127 FFALPSTGYDV
+127 
-138 SRAEEFKIS
+138 AEEFKIS
-147 FPDNILYVDTG
+147 FPDSILYVDTG
-158 FNTFFL
+158 FNAFFL

-238 SKLFAVFISTWL
+238 SKLFAIFISTWL

-255 IHLVENNGDPWVQP
+255 IHLVENHGDPWVQP

-274 LSYFKSM
+274 LSYFKCM

-295 VVVQTTLGRTFVIFF
+295 VVVQTTLGRTFIIFF

-366 LLQDKKK
+366 LLRDKGNI
-373 VCTEILFL
+373 CTEILFL

-400 ATFFY
+400 TTFFY
-405 GSALKSEDLKRVGME
+405 GSALNSEDLKRVGME

-451 NRCPNTRVILQII
+451 NHYPNTRVILQII
-464 QSRNK
+464 QSHNK
-469 VYLPNIPNWDWRTG
+469 VYLPNIPSWDWRTG

-526 LKEKMLLEDKDYKV
+526 LKDKMLLEDKDYKIM
-540 VTFQLSND
+540 TSQLSND
-548 FAGMTFVEVCRL
+548 FADMTFIEVCRL
-560 CFVKLNLV
+560 CFLKLNLV
-568 LLGIELKFGSQGESA
+568 LLGIELKFGSQGEST

-591 IKIHRNTMGF
+591 IKLHQNTMGF

-608 EVKKAQFY
+608 EVKRAQFY

-634 CKSRLCSKPFSEK
+634 CKSRLYSKPFSEK
-647 LKFCRESHVSDGEAA
+647 LKFYRESHVSDGEPA
-662 KSRSLGGLLP
+662 KSRSLGVLP
-672 WSFVN
+672 
-677 GADADNC
+677 
-684 APTAQSICDPDNL
+684 
-697 LMAVVSDC
+697 
-705 SSIRDYFSLSLS
+705 
-717 DTTACQF
+717 
-724 QCPHPQAPQS
+724 PQS
-734 PVQDDLRVSQE
+734 SVTG
-745 NQISLRSFSLCFR
+745 

-773 STGMFHW
+773 LTGMFHW

-793 KDQAAPNLQDHILVC
+793 KDQAAPNLKDHILVC
-808 VFGDANS
+808 IFGDGNS

-847 YLQREWKVIQNFPK
+847 YLQREWKFIQNFPK

-887 ILSSNTTASSNPSL
+887 ILSSNITASSSPSL

-914 SMQDA
+914 SMQGKSSSAPRDA

-943 KSSPNVQF
+943 KSSPNAQF
-951 INQAPSSNS
+951 INQAPSGSS

-965 DQVFT
+965 DQLFT
-970 TGAPA
+970 TGAA
-975 GAIFSDSFLNSLLSM
+975 TGTIFSDSFLNSLLSM

-1010 PALGDQLLEEG
+1010 PALGEQLLEEG
-1021 SRLRRS
+1021 SRLHRN
-1027 PDNMIPNASQVR
+1027 PDNMIHNASQVR

-1044 LPLSKRLLTGVMQ
+1044 LPLSKRLLTDVMQ
-1057 ENSFGDIYCR
+1057 EDCFGDIYCR

-1104 LPTDLLFCVVPFNI
+1104 LSTDLLFCVVPFNI

>member
-1 MGKGCHLQSKPPYSS
+1 MSGKLNLTCGLSFQLAFIIPSLFVFL
-16 GGEKFRE
+16 GGLFTI
-23 ELALREDIRQSR
+23 LAF
-35 DQVEERLARYAYGF
+35 RLARYAYGF

-57 KDKDVWWPHKRKPSS
+57 KVRDKDVWWPHKRKQSS
-72 IYWIRVF
+72 VYWIRAF
-79 STQVE
+79 STRVE
-84 MMLSAQTSMGCV
+84 MMLSAQTSVGCV

-114 NLADYSIVCVLFS
+114 NLAE
-127 FFALPSTGYDV
+127 
-138 SRAEEFKIS
+138 AEEFKIS
-147 FPDNILYVDTG
+147 FPDSILYVDTG
-158 FNTFFL
+158 FNAFFL

-180 WLELNSLV
+180 WLELNSIV

-201 LKRNWLGLRFLRAL
+201 LKKNWLGLRFLRAL

-274 LSYFKSM
+274 LSYFKCM

-295 VVVQTTLGRTFVIFF
+295 VVVQTTLGQTFIIFF

-366 LLQDKKK
+366 LLQDKGN

-400 ATFFY
+400 TTFFY
-405 GSALKSEDLKRVGME
+405 GSALNSEDLKRVGME

-427 LADVHSPQPYTED
+427 LADVQSPQPYTED

-451 NRCPNTRVILQII
+451 NRYPNTRVILQII
-464 QSRNK
+464 QSHNK
-469 VYLPNIPNWDWRTG
+469 VYLPNIPNWDWRRG
-483 DSIICFAELKLGF
+483 DSIICLAELKLGF
-496 IAQSCLV
+496 VAQSCLV
-503 PGLSTLLTNLF
+503 PGLSTLLTDLF

-526 LKEKMLLEDKDYKV
+526 LKDKMLLEDKDYKV
-540 VTFQLSND
+540 MTFQLSND
-548 FAGMTFVEVCRL
+548 FADMTFIEVCRL

-591 IKIHRNTMGF
+591 IKLHQNTVGF

-608 EVKKAQFY
+608 EVRRAQFY

-634 CKSRLCSKPFSEK
+634 CKSRLYSKPFSEK
-647 LKFCRESHVSDGEAA
+647 LKFCRESHVLDGELA
-662 KSRSLGGLLP
+662 KSRSLGGVLP
-672 WSFVN
+672 QTFVN
-677 GADADNC
+677 G
-684 APTAQSICDPDNL
+684 
-697 LMAVVSDC
+697 
-705 SSIRDYFSLSLS
+705 
-717 DTTACQF
+717 
-724 QCPHPQAPQS
+724 
-734 PVQDDLRVSQE
+734 
-745 NQISLRSFSLCFR
+745 
-758 GFDGQGEENSRVILD
+758 GFDGQGGENSRVILD

-780 CDAVPLQEALLNC
+780 CDAVPLQEALLSR

-808 VFGDANS
+808 VFGDADS

-847 YLQREWKVIQNFPK
+847 YLQREWKFIQNFPK

-914 SMQDA
+914 SMQGKSSSAPLDA

-931 PCYKRIPITTEL
+931 RCYKRIPITTEL
-943 KSSPNVQF
+943 KSSRNAQF

-965 DQVFT
+965 DQLFT

-1010 PALGDQLLEEG
+1010 PALGEQLLEEG
-1021 SRLRRS
+1021 GRLCRS
-1027 PDNMIPNASQVR
+1027 LDNVIHSASQAR

-1044 LPLSKRLLTGVMQ
+1044 LPLPRRLLTGAMDD
-1057 ENSFGDIYCR
+1057 SFGDIYCR

-1104 LPTDLLFCVVPFNI
+1104 LSTDLLFCVVPFNV

>member
-1 MGKGCHLQSKPPYSS
+1 
-16 GGEKFRE
+16 
-23 ELALREDIRQSR
+23 
-35 DQVEERLARYAYGF
+35 
-49 SIEKIWMK
+49 
-57 KDKDVWWPHKRKPSS
+57 
-72 IYWIRVF
+72 
-79 STQVE
+79 
-84 MMLSAQTSMGCV
+84 
-96 LVILVFLLNIGAL
+96 
-109 IIYFV
+109 
-114 NLADYSIVCVLFS
+114 
-127 FFALPSTGYDV
+127 
-138 SRAEEFKIS
+138 
-147 FPDNILYVDTG
+147 ILYLDTV
-158 FNTFFL
+158 FNAFFL

-201 LKRNWLGLRFLRAL
+201 LKKNWLGLRFLRAL

-274 LSYFKSM
+274 LSYFKCM

-295 VVVQTTLGRTFVIFF
+295 VVVQTKLGRTFVIFF

-366 LLQDKKK
+366 LLQDKGN

-400 ATFFY
+400 TTFFY
-405 GSALKSEDLKRVGME
+405 GSALNSEDLKRVGME

-451 NRCPNTRVILQII
+451 NHYPNTRVILQII

-483 DSIICFAELKLGF
+483 DSIICLAALKLGF
-496 IAQSCLV
+496 VAQSCLV

-526 LKEKMLLEDKDYKV
+526 LKDKMLLEDQDYKV
-540 VTFQLSND
+540 MTFQLSND
-548 FAGMTFVEVCRL
+548 FADMTFIEVCRL

-591 IKIHRNTMGF
+591 IKLHQNTLGF

-608 EVKKAQFY
+608 EVKRAQFY

-634 CKSRLCSKPFSEK
+634 CKSRLYSDIVRAYFALSFLSSNLQPP
-647 LKFCRESHVSDGEAA
+647 ESCTGTQNINQHDFWNMTLLGIDG
-662 KSRSLGGLLP
+662 
-672 WSFVN
+672 
-677 GADADNC
+677 
-684 APTAQSICDPDNL
+684 
-697 LMAVVSDC
+697 
-705 SSIRDYFSLSLS
+705 SLSTPINCSRGGFGYALS
-717 DTTACQF
+717 TSVDRWTSAKGPGKRLEGSWPGTA
-724 QCPHPQAPQS
+724 
-734 PVQDDLRVSQE
+734 
-745 NQISLRSFSLCFR
+745 SLFSFCFR
-758 GFDGQGEENSRVILD
+758 GFDAQGKENSRVILD
-773 STGMFHW
+773 STGTFHW
-780 CDAVPLQEALLNC
+780 CDAVPLHKALLSC
-793 KDQAAPNLQDHILVC
+793 KDQAALNLQDHILVC
-808 VFGDANS
+808 VFGDATS

-828 ASNFIY
+828 ASTFIY
-834 HELKDIVFLGSLE
+834 HELKDIVFLGPLE
-847 YLQREWKVIQNFPK
+847 YLQREWKFIQNFPK

-866 GSALSCAD
+866 GSALSCVD

-881 DCAACA
+881 GCAACA
-887 ILSSNTTASSNPSL
+887 ILSCNTTASSNPSL

-914 SMQDA
+914 SMQ
-919 VFRARALGNQSQ
+919 G
-931 PCYKRIPITTEL
+931 
-943 KSSPNVQF
+943 KSSPAPLECCVLFHCKNIDIRKRYPGNDQTHIQINRCSTWKDVSSLILAFPIESSPNAQF
-951 INQAPSSNS
+951 INQAPCGNS
-960 EIPEQ
+960 DIPEL
-965 DQVFT
+965 FT

-975 GAIFSDSFLNSLLSM
+975 GTIISDSFLNSLLSM

-1010 PALGDQLLEEG
+1010 PALGEWLLKEG
-1021 SRLRRS
+1021 SGLCRS

-1044 LPLSKRLLTGVMQ
+1044 LPLSKRLLTGAM
-1057 ENSFGDIYCR
+1057 EDSFGDIYCR

-1082 MEEPNPYKNRFVIAR
+1082 MEEPNPYKNRQASQSSLNVMCYCFSRFVIAR

-1104 LPTDLLFCVVPFNI
+1104 LSTDLLFCVVPFN
-1118 ATTDDL
+1118 

>member
-1 MGKGCHLQSKPPYSS
+1 
-16 GGEKFRE
+16 
-23 ELALREDIRQSR
+23 
-35 DQVEERLARYAYGF
+35 
-49 SIEKIWMK
+49 
-57 KDKDVWWPHKRKPSS
+57 
-72 IYWIRVF
+72 
-79 STQVE
+79 
-84 MMLSAQTSMGCV
+84 
-96 LVILVFLLNIGAL
+96 
-109 IIYFV
+109 
-114 NLADYSIVCVLFS
+114 
-127 FFALPSTGYDV
+127 
-138 SRAEEFKIS
+138 
-147 FPDNILYVDTG
+147 ILYVDTG
-158 FNTFFL
+158 FNAFFL

-201 LKRNWLGLRFLRAL
+201 LKKNWLGLRFLRAL

-274 LSYFKSM
+274 LSYFKCM

-295 VVVQTTLGRTFVIFF
+295 VVVQTMLGRTFIFFF

-366 LLQDKKK
+366 LLQDKGN

-389 LEAVFKCYSAY
+389 LEAVFKCHSAY
-400 ATFFY
+400 TTFFY
-405 GSALKSEDLKRVGME
+405 GSALNSEDLKRVGME
-420 SANACLI
+420 SASACLI

-451 NRCPNTRVILQII
+451 NRYPNTRVILQII

-503 PGLSTLLTNLF
+503 PGLTTLLTNLF

-520 ETKRKY
+520 EVCLSVCGTDVVVF
-526 LKEKMLLEDKDYKV
+526 LLFPSRCVFSQYRDD
-540 VTFQLSND
+540 VTNCDLLS
-548 FAGMTFVEVCRL
+548 VLRL
-560 CFVKLNLV
+560 CFVKLNLI
-568 LLGIELKFGSQGESA
+568 LFGIELKFGSQGESA

-591 IKIHRNTMGF
+591 IKLHWNTMGF

-608 EVKKAQFY
+608 EVKRAQFY

-634 CKSRLCSKPFSEK
+634 CKSRLYSKPFSVYSSFFLK
-647 LKFCRESHVSDGEAA
+647 LSSLVFTCLSCFSETYHYRSES
-662 KSRSLGGLLP
+662 LI
-672 WSFVN
+672 F
-677 GADADNC
+677 
-684 APTAQSICDPDNL
+684 
-697 LMAVVSDC
+697 
-705 SSIRDYFSLSLS
+705 YSLSLYS
-717 DTTACQF
+717 SVF
-724 QCPHPQAPQS
+724 FFSLFHVIIHYLSLPQALVPQLSSSLHKSFRDSHS
-734 PVQDDLRVSQE
+734 PCKP
-745 NQISLRSFSLCFR
+745 RSFSLCFR
-758 GFDGQGEENSRVILD
+758 GFDGQGKENSRVILD
-773 STGMFHW
+773 PTGVFYW
-780 CDAVPLQEALLNC
+780 CDAVPLQEALLSC
-793 KDQAAPNLQDHILVC
+793 KNQAAPNLQDHILVC

-847 YLQREWKVIQNFPK
+847 YLQREWKFIHNFPK

-881 DCAACA
+881 HCASCA
-887 ILSSNTTASSNPSL
+887 ILSSNTTTSSNPSL

-914 SMQDA
+914 SVQGKSSSA
-919 VFRARALGNQSQ
+919 PLGKHASF
-931 PCYKRIPITTEL
+931 CLKRYPGNDQTYIQINRCNVSSSFLAFPIE
-943 KSSPNVQF
+943 SSPNAQF
-951 INQAPSSNS
+951 INQAPSGNS

-965 DQVFT
+965 DQLFT
-970 TGAPA
+970 TGAPP
-975 GAIFSDSFLNSLLSM
+975 GTIFSDSFLNSLLSM

-1010 PALGDQLLEEG
+1010 PALGEQLLEEG

-1027 PDNMIPNASQVR
+1027 PDNMIHNASQVR

-1044 LPLSKRLLTGVMQ
+1044 LPLSKRLLTGVM
-1057 ENSFGDIYCR
+1057 EDSFGDIYCR

-1082 MEEPNPYKNRFVIAR
+1082 MEEPNPYKNRQASQSSLNLMHYCFFRFVIAR

-1104 LPTDLLFCVVPFNI
+1104 LSTDLLFCVVPVN
-1118 ATTDDL
+1118 

>member
-1 MGKGCHLQSKPPYSS
+1 MAGKFNLTCALSFQLAFIIPSLFVFL
-16 GGEKFRE
+16 GGLFTI
-23 ELALREDIRQSR
+23 LAF
-35 DQVEERLARYAYGF
+35 RLARYAYGF

-57 KDKDVWWPHKRKPSS
+57 KVRDKDVQWPPKRKQSS
-72 IYWIRVF
+72 VYWIRVF

-114 NLADYSIVCVLFS
+114 NLAE
-127 FFALPSTGYDV
+127 
-138 SRAEEFKIS
+138 AEEFKIS
-147 FPDNILYVDTG
+147 FPDSILYVDTG
-158 FNTFFL
+158 FNAFFL

-238 SKLFAVFISTWL
+238 SKLFAIFISTWL

-255 IHLVENNGDPWVQP
+255 IHLVENHGDPWVQP

-274 LSYFKSM
+274 LSYFKCM

-295 VVVQTTLGRTFVIFF
+295 VVVQTTLGRTFIIFF

-366 LLQDKKK
+366 LLRDKGNI
-373 VCTEILFL
+373 CTEILFL

-400 ATFFY
+400 TTFFY
-405 GSALKSEDLKRVGME
+405 GSALNSEDLKRVGME

-427 LADVHSPQPYTED
+427 LADVCSPQPYTED

-451 NRCPNTRVILQII
+451 NHYPNTRVILQII
-464 QSRNK
+464 QSHNK
-469 VYLPNIPNWDWRTG
+469 VYLPNIPSWDWRTG

-526 LKEKMLLEDKDYKV
+526 LKDKMLLEDKDYKV
-540 VTFQLSND
+540 MTSQLSND
-548 FAGMTFVEVCRL
+548 FADMTFIEVCRL
-560 CFVKLNLV
+560 CFLKLNLV
-568 LLGIELKFGSQGESA
+568 LLGIELKFGSQGEST

-591 IKIHRNTMGF
+591 IKLHQNTMGF

-608 EVKKAQFY
+608 EVKRAQFY

-634 CKSRLCSKPFSEK
+634 CKSRLYSKPFSEK
-647 LKFCRESHVSDGEAA
+647 LKFYRESHVSDGEPA
-662 KSRSLGGLLP
+662 KSRSLGVLP
-672 WSFVN
+672 
-677 GADADNC
+677 
-684 APTAQSICDPDNL
+684 
-697 LMAVVSDC
+697 
-705 SSIRDYFSLSLS
+705 
-717 DTTACQF
+717 
-724 QCPHPQAPQS
+724 PQS
-734 PVQDDLRVSQE
+734 SVTG
-745 NQISLRSFSLCFR
+745 

-773 STGMFHW
+773 LTGMFHW

-793 KDQAAPNLQDHILVC
+793 KDQAAPNLKDHILVC
-808 VFGDANS
+808 IFGDGNS

-847 YLQREWKVIQNFPK
+847 YLQREWKFIQNFPK

-887 ILSSNTTASSNPSL
+887 ILSSNITASSSPSL

-914 SMQDA
+914 SMQGKSSSAPRDA

-943 KSSPNVQF
+943 KSSPNAQF
-951 INQAPSSNS
+951 INQAPSGSS

-965 DQVFT
+965 DQLFT
-970 TGAPA
+970 TGAA
-975 GAIFSDSFLNSLLSM
+975 TGTIFSDSFLNSLLSM

-1010 PALGDQLLEEG
+1010 PALGEQLLEEG
-1021 SRLRRS
+1021 SRLHRN
-1027 PDNMIPNASQVR
+1027 PDNMIHNASQVR

-1044 LPLSKRLLTGVMQ
+1044 LPLSKRLLTDVV
-1057 ENSFGDIYCR
+1057 EECFGDIYCR

-1104 LPTDLLFCVVPFNI
+1104 LSTDLLFCVVPFNI
-1118 ATTDDL
+1118 ATADDL

>member
-1 MGKGCHLQSKPPYSS
+1 
-16 GGEKFRE
+16 
-23 ELALREDIRQSR
+23 
-35 DQVEERLARYAYGF
+35 
-49 SIEKIWMK
+49 
-57 KDKDVWWPHKRKPSS
+57 
-72 IYWIRVF
+72 
-79 STQVE
+79 
-84 MMLSAQTSMGCV
+84 
-96 LVILVFLLNIGAL
+96 
-109 IIYFV
+109 
-114 NLADYSIVCVLFS
+114 
-127 FFALPSTGYDV
+127 
-138 SRAEEFKIS
+138 
-147 FPDNILYVDTG
+147 ILYVDTG
-158 FNTFFL
+158 FNAFFL

-201 LKRNWLGLRFLRAL
+201 LKKNWLGLRFLRAL

-274 LSYFKSM
+274 LSYFKCM

-295 VVVQTTLGRTFVIFF
+295 VVVQTMLGRTFIFFF

-366 LLQDKKK
+366 LLQDKGN

-389 LEAVFKCYSAY
+389 LEAVFKCHSAY
-400 ATFFY
+400 TTFFY
-405 GSALKSEDLKRVGME
+405 GSALNSEDLKRVGME
-420 SANACLI
+420 SASACLI

-451 NRCPNTRVILQII
+451 NRYPNTRVILQII

-503 PGLSTLLTNLF
+503 PGLTTLLTNLF

-520 ETKRKY
+520 EVCLSVCGTDVVVF
-526 LKEKMLLEDKDYKV
+526 LLFPSRCVFSQYRDD
-540 VTFQLSND
+540 VTNCDLLS
-548 FAGMTFVEVCRL
+548 VLRL
-560 CFVKLNLV
+560 CFVKLNLI
-568 LLGIELKFGSQGESA
+568 LFGIELKFGSQGESA

-591 IKIHRNTMGF
+591 IKLHWNTMGF

-608 EVKKAQFY
+608 EVKRAQFY

-634 CKSRLCSKPFSEK
+634 CKSRLYSKPFSVCK
-647 LKFCRESHVSDGEAA
+647 RRGAVTSHLAPGAHCFPFALPFS
-662 KSRSLGGLLP
+662 SPRLLP
-672 WSFVN
+672 AAS
-677 GADADNC
+677 AC
-684 APTAQSICDPDNL
+684 CSCHL
-697 LMAVVSDC
+697 LSSSSAAASAYRSVST
-705 SSIRDYFSLSLS
+705 SLVPFLPEGKIFLGFPPSG
-717 DTTACQF
+717 
-724 QCPHPQAPQS
+724 P
-734 PVQDDLRVSQE
+734 
-745 NQISLRSFSLCFR
+745 RSFSLCFR
-758 GFDGQGEENSRVILD
+758 GFDDQGEENSRVILD
-773 STGMFHW
+773 PTGAFYW
-780 CDAVPLQEALLNC
+780 CDAVPLQEALLSC
-793 KDQAAPNLQDHILVC
+793 KNQAAPNLQDHILVC

-847 YLQREWKVIQNFPK
+847 YLQREWKFIHNFPK

-881 DCAACA
+881 HCASCA
-887 ILSSNTTASSNPSL
+887 ILSSNITTSSNPSL

-914 SMQDA
+914 SVQGKSSSAPLGKHASFCLKRYPGNDQTYIQINRCSTWKGTTTPMIH
-919 VFRARALGNQSQ
+919 FRHL
-931 PCYKRIPITTEL
+931 
-943 KSSPNVQF
+943 SSPNAQF
-951 INQAPSSNS
+951 INQAPSGNS

-965 DQVFT
+965 DQLFT
-970 TGAPA
+970 TGAPP
-975 GAIFSDSFLNSLLSM
+975 GTIFSDSFLNSLLSM

-1010 PALGDQLLEEG
+1010 PALGEQLLEEG

-1027 PDNMIPNASQVR
+1027 PDNMIHNASQVR

-1044 LPLSKRLLTGVMQ
+1044 LPLSKRLLTGVM
-1057 ENSFGDIYCR
+1057 EDSFGDIYCR

-1082 MEEPNPYKNRFVIAR
+1082 MEEPNPYKNRQASQSSLNLMRYCFFRFVIAR

-1104 LPTDLLFCVVPFNI
+1104 LSTDLLFCVVPFN
-1118 ATTDDL
+1118 

>member
-1 MGKGCHLQSKPPYSS
+1 
-16 GGEKFRE
+16 
-23 ELALREDIRQSR
+23 
-35 DQVEERLARYAYGF
+35 
-49 SIEKIWMK
+49 
-57 KDKDVWWPHKRKPSS
+57 
-72 IYWIRVF
+72 
-79 STQVE
+79 
-84 MMLSAQTSMGCV
+84 
-96 LVILVFLLNIGAL
+96 
-109 IIYFV
+109 
-114 NLADYSIVCVLFS
+114 
-127 FFALPSTGYDV
+127 
-138 SRAEEFKIS
+138 
-147 FPDNILYVDTG
+147 ILYVDTS
-158 FNTFFL
+158 FNAFFL

-274 LSYFKSM
+274 LSYFKCM

-295 VVVQTTLGRTFVIFF
+295 VVVQTKLGRTFTVFF

-324 VVEIVESHKNYK
+324 IVEIVESHKNYK

-359 TTFLRDF
+359 TTFLQDF
-366 LLQDKKK
+366 LLQDKGN

-400 ATFFY
+400 TTFFY
-405 GSALKSEDLKRVGME
+405 GSALNSEDLKRVGME
-420 SANACLI
+420 AANACLI
-427 LADVHSPQPYTED
+427 LADVRSPQPCTED

-451 NRCPNTRVILQII
+451 NHYPNTRVILQII

-469 VYLPNIPNWDWRTG
+469 VYLPNIPSWDWRTG
-483 DSIICFAELKLGF
+483 DSIICLAELKLGF

-520 ETKRKY
+520 E
-526 LKEKMLLEDKDYKV
+526 V
-540 VTFQLSND
+540 HVTFSVFFLSRCVFSRYRDIVTNCD
-548 FAGMTFVEVCRL
+548 LLAFYRL

-591 IKIHRNTMGF
+591 IKLHRNTMGF

-608 EVKKAQFY
+608 EVKRAQFY
-616 CKACHSDIQD
+616 CKACHSDIQE

-634 CKSRLCSKPFSEK
+634 CKSRLYSKPFSGSFFKSVSPYSSFFLK
-647 LKFCRESHVSDGEAA
+647 LSSLVFTCLSCFSETYHY
-662 KSRSLGGLLP
+662 RSERLIL
-672 WSFVN
+672 
-677 GADADNC
+677 C
-684 APTAQSICDPDNL
+684 
-697 LMAVVSDC
+697 
-705 SSIRDYFSLSLS
+705 SLSLYAS
-717 DTTACQF
+717 VFFFFCISCENTPPLSSPGP
-724 QCPHPQAPQS
+724 CPTS
-734 PVQDDLRVSQE
+734 IIKL
-745 NQISLRSFSLCFR
+745 LRSFSLCFR

-780 CDAVPLQEALLNC
+780 CDAVPLQEALLSC
-793 KDQAAPNLQDHILVC
+793 KDQPAPNLQDHILVC

-834 HELKDIVFLGSLE
+834 HELKDVVFLGSLE
-847 YLQREWKVIQNFPK
+847 YLQREWKFIQNFPK

-887 ILSSNTTASSNPSL
+887 ILSSNTTSSSNPSL

-914 SMQDA
+914 SMQGKSSSA
-919 VFRARALGNQSQ
+919 PQSKHASFCLKRYPGNDQTYIQINRYNVSSFFLAF
-931 PCYKRIPITTEL
+931 PIE
-943 KSSPNVQF
+943 SSPNAQF
-951 INQAPSSNS
+951 INQAPSSDS
-960 EIPEQ
+960 ENPEQ
-965 DQVFT
+965 DQLFT
-970 TGAPA
+970 AGAPA

-1010 PALGDQLLEEG
+1010 PAFGEQLLEEG

-1027 PDNMIPNASQVR
+1027 PDNVIHNASQIR

-1044 LPLSKRLLTGVMQ
+1044 LPLSKRLSGVM
-1057 ENSFGDIYCR
+1057 EDSFGDVFCR
-1067 ALDLFGILCF
+1067 ALDLFGVLCF

-1082 MEEPNPYKNRFVIAR
+1082 VEEPNPYKNRQALQISLNLMCYCFFRFVIAR

-1104 LPTDLLFCVVPFNI
+1104 LSTDLLFCLVPFN
-1118 ATTDDL
+1118 

>member
-1 MGKGCHLQSKPPYSS
+1 
-16 GGEKFRE
+16 
-23 ELALREDIRQSR
+23 
-35 DQVEERLARYAYGF
+35 
-49 SIEKIWMK
+49 
-57 KDKDVWWPHKRKPSS
+57 
-72 IYWIRVF
+72 
-79 STQVE
+79 

-96 LVILVFLLNIGAL
+96 LVILVFLLNVGAL

-114 NLADYSIVCVLFS
+114 NLAE
-127 FFALPSTGYDV
+127 
-138 SRAEEFKIS
+138 AEEFKIS
-147 FPDNILYVDTG
+147 FPDSILYVDTG
-158 FNTFFL
+158 FNAFFL

-174 DDKLRF
+174 DDKMRF

-238 SKLFAVFISTWL
+238 SKLFAIFISTWL

-274 LSYFKSM
+274 LSYFKCM

-295 VVVQTTLGRTFVIFF
+295 VVVQTTLGRTFIIFF

-366 LLQDKKK
+366 LLQDKGN

-400 ATFFY
+400 TTFFY
-405 GSALKSEDLKRVGME
+405 GSALNSEDLKRVGME

-451 NRCPNTRVILQII
+451 NHYPNTRVILQII
-464 QSRNK
+464 QSCNK
-469 VYLPNIPNWDWRTG
+469 VYLPNIPNWDWRMG

-496 IAQSCLV
+496 VAQSCLV
-503 PGLSTLLTNLF
+503 PGLSTLLTHLF
-514 IVKEDT
+514 IMKEDT

-526 LKEKMLLEDKDYKV
+526 LKDKMLLEDKDYKV
-540 VTFQLSND
+540 MTSQLSND
-548 FAGMTFVEVCRL
+548 FADMTFIEVCRL

-591 IKIHRNTMGF
+591 IKLHRNTMGF

-608 EVKKAQFY
+608 EVKRAQFY

-626 PEQIKKCQ
+626 PQQIKKCQ
-634 CKSRLCSKPFSEK
+634 CKSRLYSKPFSEK
-647 LKFCRESHVSDGEAA
+647 LKFYREPHVSDGEPA
-662 KSRSLGGLLP
+662 KSRSLGVLP
-672 WSFVN
+672 PRSFVN
-677 GADADNC
+677 G
-684 APTAQSICDPDNL
+684 
-697 LMAVVSDC
+697 
-705 SSIRDYFSLSLS
+705 
-717 DTTACQF
+717 
-724 QCPHPQAPQS
+724 
-734 PVQDDLRVSQE
+734 
-745 NQISLRSFSLCFR
+745 SF
-758 GFDGQGEENSRVILD
+758 DIQGEENSRVILD

-780 CDAVPLQEALLNC
+780 CDAVPLQEALLSR

-847 YLQREWKVIQNFPK
+847 YLQREWKFIQNFPK

-901 VDTESILATLNIR
+901 VDTESILATLNIQ

-943 KSSPNVQF
+943 KSSPNAQF
-951 INQAPSSNS
+951 INQAPSGNS

-965 DQVFT
+965 DQLFT

-1010 PALGDQLLEEG
+1010 PALGEQLLEEG
-1021 SRLRRS
+1021 SRLCRS
-1027 PDNMIPNASQVR
+1027 PDNMIHNASQVR

-1044 LPLSKRLLTGVMQ
+1044 LPLSKKFLTGVTQ
-1057 ENSFGDIYCR
+1057 DNSFGDIYCR

-1082 MEEPNPYKNRFVIAR
+1082 MDEPNPYKNRFVIAR

-1104 LPTDLLFCVVPFNI
+1104 LSTDLLFCVVPFNI